1 MSDDDVNA
9 IIVFILF
16 CVLYVFCVVV
26 FEFQSVCVRVCMSER
41 VSVDGWMDGWMGCG
55 VVWCSV
61 VWCGV
66 VVILCCYLLKC

>member
-41 VSVDGWMDGWMGCG
+41 VSVDGWMDGL
-55 VVWCSV
+55 
-61 VWCGV
+61 WCGV
-66 VVILCCYLLKC
+66 V

>member
-1 MSDDDVNA
+1 
-9 IIVFILF
+9 
-16 CVLYVFCVVV
+16 
-26 FEFQSVCVRVCMSER
+26 
-41 VSVDGWMDGWMGCG
+41 MDGWMGCG